1 VLECWDGQSNVLVL
15 SFGVG
20 FEGTSSCS
28 VGLVTFR
35 LLSLSQVAQYVE
47 QVFGVDFQLG
57 KIQLRKI
64 QRFQFTCRDVW
75 SIRYEALVGWF
86 SMPS

>member
-1 VLECWDGQSNVLVL
+1 
-15 SFGVG
+15 
-20 FEGTSSCS
+20 
-28 VGLVTFR
+28 
-35 LLSLSQVAQYVE
+35 VAQYAK

-57 KIQLRKI
+57 KIQLGNI
-64 QRFQFTCRDVW
+64 QRFRCTCRDVW